1 MNKILDPKNEKARKK
16 FKIIGLIILG
26 IGLTLFIISIISF
39 FIAFSSMEFP
49 RLIWLPFI
57 AIPLIAI
64 GSFMTKLGYMKQMN
78 SYVASQTAPV
88 TKDTINYLVDG
99 TSDTIAN
106 AINNAKN
113 TEIACPN
120 CQTLNDPDAL
130 YCDNCG
136 KALKNVCPNCQT
148 LNDPDASYC
157 KKCGGKL

>member
-1 MNKILDPKNEKARKK
+1 MNKILDPKNEKTRNKL
-16 FKIIGLIILG
+16 KIIGPIILG
-26 IGLTLFIISIISF
+26 IGIILFIVSF
-39 FIAFSSMEFP
+39 IGTMESLSYFWLSFIG
-49 RLIWLPFI
+49 L
-57 AIPLIAI
+57 PLIAI
-64 GSFMTKLGYMKQMN
+64 GSFMTKLGFMKKLN

-99 TSDTIAN
+99 TSDTVAN

-136 KALKNVCPNCQT
+136 KALKNICPNCQT